1 MKSEDSQERNDK
13 EMGEIKFLKLCL
25 KKEFDS
31 ICQWTMPFITSKWAG
46 CAATIELSI
55 IMICYNN
62 IISYS
67 YAVKRHLLPVLE
79 GLTCGYW
86 AEMCFSHGL

>member
-1 MKSEDSQERNDK
+1 
-13 EMGEIKFLKLCL
+13 MGEIKFLKLCL

-31 ICQWTMPFITSKWAG
+31 ICQQTMPFITSKWAG
-46 CAATIELSI
+46 CVATIELNI

-67 YAVKRHLLPVLE
+67 YACKETFTVSIRGVAVWVL
-79 GLTCGYW
+79 GRNV
-86 AEMCFSHGL
+86 CFSRGL